1 MKRIRVGIGGNG
13 TVRIK
18 LKKKQKAE
26 RADTR
31 DMGGAAHAAPA
42 TPAPP
47 SSAPPAHGDESRVL
61 ALSLPLL
68 NQMEIRVE
76 SVFRP
81 KEPDVEVVYALTGY
95 GRSVDHLHK
104 FSSNEVVAHATP
116 EMVSYAAERM
126 VEHIRDERAEMPD
139 LIVHVHSHPLGAPTL
154 SDVDKKTMPE
164 VAARIRELVPDVTV
178 LFGVHAVGSEERRP
192 RTAPERISGNK
203 VRWSSI
209 TRVHEVAFFDEH
221 EEPVEVRID
230 G

>member
-18 LKKKQKAE
+18 LKKKRKVLQ
-26 RADTR
+26 ADTVGIG
-31 DMGGAAHAAPA
+31 DPHAVHPASPAPA
-42 TPAPP
+42 TA
-47 SSAPPAHGDESRVL
+47 AGSRGL
-61 ALSLPLL
+61 ALSHPILS
-68 NQMEIRVE
+68 QMEIRVE

-95 GRSVDHLHK
+95 GTSVDHLHK

-116 EMVSYAAERM
+116 EMVSYAAEKM
-126 VEHIRDERAEMPD
+126 VEHIRAERAEMPN
-139 LIVHVHSHPLGAPTL
+139 LIVHVHSHPLGAPAL
-154 SDVDKKTMPE
+154 SDVDKEAMPE
-164 VAARIRELVPDVTV
+164 VAATIRAVVPGATV

-192 RTAPERISGNK
+192 REPPERVSLNK

-209 TRVHEVAFFDEH
+209 TRVHEVAFFTEDA
-221 EEPVEVRID
+221 EPVEVRID

>member
-18 LKKKQKAE
+18 LKKKMPAP
-26 RADTR
+26 RADAA
-31 DMGGAAHAAPA
+31 DMGGVLPTSPVPSAPTPSA
-42 TPAPP
+42 SPAP
-47 SSAPPAHGDESRVL
+47 GGSRVI

-95 GRSVDHLHK
+95 GGSVDHLHK

-116 EMVSYAAERM
+116 EMVSYVAERM
-126 VEHIRDERAEMPD
+126 VEHIRDERAEMPN
-139 LIVHVHSHPLGAPTL
+139 LIVHVHSHPLGAPAL
-154 SDVDKKTMPE
+154 SDVDKETMPK
-164 VAARIRELVPDVTV
+164 VAATIRAIAPGVTV
-178 LFGVHAVGSEERRP
+178 FFGVHAIGSEERRP
-192 RTAPERISGNK
+192 RVPPERVSENM

-209 TRVHEVAFFDEH
+209 TRTHEVAFFDENAK
-221 EEPVEVRID
+221 PVPVRVEW
-230 G
+230 

>member
-18 LKKKQKAE
+18 LKKKTKAE
-26 RADTR
+26 RAGTTAR
-31 DMGGAAHAAPA
+31 GGAPPLAPA
-42 TPAPP
+42 PAAGGQWI
-47 SSAPPAHGDESRVL
+47 S
-61 ALSLPLL
+61 LSHPIL

-95 GRSVDHLHK
+95 GGSVDHLHK

-116 EMVSYAAERM
+116 EMISYVAEKM
-126 VEHIRDERAEMPD
+126 VEHIRAERAEMPN
-139 LIVHVHSHPLGAPTL
+139 LIVHVHSHPLGAPAL
-154 SDVDKKTMPE
+154 SDVDKDAMPH
-164 VAARIRELVPDVTV
+164 VAARIRAAVPGATV

-192 RTAPERISGNK
+192 RAPPERVSLNA

-209 TRVHEVAFFDEH
+209 TRVHEVAFFDEDA
-221 EEPVEVRID
+221 EPVEVRID
-230 G
+230 W

>member
-18 LKKKQKAE
+18 LKKKRKAE
-26 RADTR
+26 QADMAVIR
-31 DMGGAAHAAPA
+31 DSPA
-42 TPAPP
+42 VHPASPVP
-47 SSAPPAHGDESRVL
+47 SATVAGSRVI

-95 GRSVDHLHK
+95 GGSVDHLHK

-116 EMVSYAAERM
+116 EMVSYVAEKM
-126 VEHIRDERAEMPD
+126 VEHIRDERAEMPN
-139 LIVHVHSHPLGAPTL
+139 LIVHVHSHPLGAPAL
-154 SDVDKKTMPE
+154 SDADKETMPK
-164 VAARIRELVPDVTV
+164 VAARIRAIAPGATV

-192 RTAPERISGNK
+192 RAPPERVSENK

-209 TRVHEVAFFDEH
+209 TRTHEVAFFDEGAN
-221 EEPVEVRID
+221 PVPVRVEW
-230 G
+230 

>member
-18 LKKKQKAE
+18 LKKKRKAE
-26 RADTR
+26 QAETTAMR
-31 DMGGAAHAAPA
+31 GAPPAPA
-42 TPAPP
+42 TGQGI
-47 SSAPPAHGDESRVL
+47 S
-61 ALSLPLL
+61 LSHPII

-81 KEPDVEVVYALTGY
+81 KEPDVEVVYALTGF
-95 GRSVDHLHK
+95 GTSVDHLHK

-116 EMVSYAAERM
+116 EMVSYIAGKM
-126 VEHIRDERAEMPD
+126 VEHIRAERAEMPN
-139 LIVHVHSHPLGAPTL
+139 LIVHVHSHPLGAPVL
-154 SDVDKKTMPE
+154 SDADRETMPK
-164 VAARIRELVPDVTV
+164 VAATIRGTVSGATV

-192 RTAPERISGNK
+192 REPPERVSENR

-209 TRVHEVAFFDEH
+209 TRVHEVAFFDEDAK
-221 EEPVEVRID
+221 PVEVRID